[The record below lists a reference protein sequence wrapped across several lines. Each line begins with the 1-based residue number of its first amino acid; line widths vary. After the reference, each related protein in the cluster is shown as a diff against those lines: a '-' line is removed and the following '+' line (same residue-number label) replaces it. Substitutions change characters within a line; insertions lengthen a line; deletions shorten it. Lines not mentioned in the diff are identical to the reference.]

1 MWIDYEKSKKAVVND
16 LYTCRDYILKGY
28 FTIIHT
34 PHIEIIP
41 HFENRL
47 SLSGAFLSIGAE
59 KQCSDKNMRMLLAQ
73 EEQIIWLNHILQAI
87 DKLSGIYREIIIYHY
102 LQGYSLAS
110 IKNGI
115 NENGKEIKV
124 SKPYEK
130 NEQALLKIMVLL
142 DECLVAYTGEI
153 NMNDIKIKYKVGA
166 MNFVVKKNKKILEG
180 KQT

>member
-34 PHIEIIP
+34 SHIEIIA

-47 SLSGAFLSIGAE
+47 SSSGAFLSIGAE

-73 EEQIIWLNHILQAI
+73 EEQTIWLNHILQAI
-87 DKLSGIYREIIIYHY
+87 DKLPEIYREIIIYHY

-110 IKNGI
+110 LKNGI
-115 NENGKEIKV
+115 N
-124 SKPYEK
+124 
-130 NEQALLKIMVLL
+130 
-142 DECLVAYTGEI
+142 
-153 NMNDIKIKYKVGA
+153 
-166 MNFVVKKNKKILEG
+166 
-180 KQT
+180 